1 MKKPIILG
9 RIYLLLWALIEALFI
24 GISIS
29 LLLMAI
35 YPFPVSFASLLSALV
50 SVLYALWK
58 FLRSGDRE
66 IAWMY
71 EYSHPDLDE
80 LLITYVE
87 TGDERLASR
96 LKKKRLHFWRI
107 YRPDWRIFA
116 LLPLS
121 AAVFAVSF
129 QLRRPLYLWRL
140 GIVDRE
146 VSARVDGHAFF
157 YGEDV
162 PVLVLSRSPLP
173 ESVLVAGPDTA
184 ISLRVLPGDTLRDT
198 LSSLNAGRYY
208 LRFASAVLDSFAVV
222 PRPVVESLRVEI
234 FTPYIGRTYI
244 FRNAYEVPALQGSL
258 VRLRVYHD
266 GDSVRLE
273 GVDSVLKVVSDT
285 QIAFR
290 LYRMGRSYLFPRRI
304 SIKMVRDMPPVVRI
318 VLPSRKFVYL
328 PEDGVVPLGAVSTDD
343 IGLRRVR
350 ISYVFGNSSREV
362 VSMRP
367 DSPLKDTFL
376 RYVDLNSSG
385 MLPGDEVRIEVVA
398 EDLRGQRSKDM
409 ITVRFPTL
417 HEQMSMSDTMM
428 ATSTGRMEDV
438 FERADQLQEDVRRIY
453 TMDSTGIRG
462 LMERVEE
469 INRQMQ
475 EVSRQMQEMSRFI
488 PFDEEL
494 QQMVEKLEE
503 IYRRILDGEMRS
515 ILEKL
520 QKLENRNLSDMDR
533 KRLMDRVVRD
543 MERLKESI
551 RATYET
557 LNRFYQEKRL
567 EELAR
572 QLEELAFRQE
582 LASGPA
588 EQDSIAAM
596 MDSISS
602 SMRELSKQLERP
614 FGDSLS
620 NMGSEA
626 DSLSSDMKQMAQR
639 MRSGQRVPTSERM
652 EMARRMRNLSSRM
665 SGMLSS
671 MVSSRKK
678 EILEELRRI
687 REQVAFILY
696 NSDVKGYYE
705 QQNVVD
711 ALRVVLLQLREVIP
725 KNFLVSAS
733 IVGYL
738 YSAFDNADEARLRMY
753 YGDDRGAKPF
763 LEGERRDM
771 LLSLIE
777 VSKSMNQISSASSS
791 TGFQEML
798 QQMARAVGQQA
809 SLNGRL
815 QMMISRG
822 NVSVEAYRRLADQQ
836 ARIRQMLEGIRRG
849 LESIGE
855 RGREHARRLR
865 EIEKEM
871 EDIERRIRL
880 GKVDRRLL
888 ERQRKI
894 LNRLMEAYTGLKS
907 QELERKRQAVKAR
920 PYRMEIPPVPE
931 EVLIRRRILQL
942 MTSPDE
948 VGELLEIYRRILQ
961 RF

>member
-1 MKKPIILG
+1 VKKPIILG

-24 GISIS
+24 GISTS
-29 LLLMAI
+29 LFLMAI

-121 AAVFAVSF
+121 AAVFAISF

-146 VSARVDGHAFF
+146 VSARVDGYVFF

-162 PVLVLSRSPLP
+162 PVLVVSRSPLP
-173 ESVLVAGPDTA
+173 ENVLVAGPDTA
-184 ISLRVLPGDTLRDT
+184 ISLRVLPGDTMRDT
-198 LSSLNAGRYY
+198 LSGLNAGRYY

-222 PRPVVESLRVEI
+222 SRPVVESLRVEI
-234 FTPYIGRTYI
+234 FAPYIGRTYI
-244 FRNAYEVPALQGSL
+244 FRNAYEVPALQGSR

-273 GVDSVLKVVSDT
+273 GVDSVLRVVSDT

-350 ISYVFGNSSREV
+350 ISYVFDNSSREV

-376 RYVDLNSSG
+376 RYVDLNASG

-417 HEQMSMSDTMM
+417 HEQTSMSDTMM

-438 FERADQLQEDVRRIY
+438 FEKADQLQEDVRRIY

-503 IYRRILDGEMRS
+503 IYRRILDGEMKS

-533 KRLMDRVVRD
+533 KRLMDRVIRD

-614 FGDSLS
+614 FSDSLS

-626 DSLSSDMKQMAQR
+626 DSLSLDMKQMVQR
-639 MRSGQRVPTSERM
+639 MRSGQRVSPSERM

-665 SGMLSS
+665 SRMLSS
-671 MVSSRKK
+671 MISSRKK

-696 NSDVKGYYE
+696 NSDVKEYYE

-753 YGDDRGAKPF
+753 YGDDRGAEPF

-880 GKVDRRLL
+880 GKVDRKLL

-907 QELERKRQAVKAR
+907 QELERKRQAVRAR

-948 VGELLEIYRRILQ
+948 VGELLEIYRKILQ